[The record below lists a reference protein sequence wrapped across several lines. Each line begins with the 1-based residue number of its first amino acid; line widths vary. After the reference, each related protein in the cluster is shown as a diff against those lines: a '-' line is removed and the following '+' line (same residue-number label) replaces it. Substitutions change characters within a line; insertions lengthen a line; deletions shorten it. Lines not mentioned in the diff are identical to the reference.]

1 MLNENVKKLL
11 KAGMWDLATCAGGK
25 WNSRIICALA
35 ALGTL
40 RYSELRKQ
48 MGNITDAVLVRPDHQ
63 GLGIAGEMIER
74 IKERH
79 KNYLYIEG
87 MPEEKANV
95 PFYVKHGFRVMEN
108 GAAIQICSYSDKR

>member
-11 KAGMWDLATCAGGK
+11 KAGMWDLVTC
-25 WNSRIICALA
+25 
-35 ALGTL
+35 
-40 RYSELRKQ
+40 
-48 MGNITDAVLVRPDHQ
+48 
-63 GLGIAGEMIER
+63 AGEMIER
-74 IKERH
+74 IKERY

-87 MPEEKANV
+87 MPEDKANI